1 MALAA
6 GLTDLDILMLQ
17 VTNLADA
24 GHAVG
29 ADNADLAGGHT
40 DLGVVAF
47 LSHELGVGT
56 GRANQLGAAAGMHL
70 DIVDHSTNG
79 DVGNGQAVAG
89 LDVGSGGGED
99 LVACVQA
106 HGSDDITLLAILI
119 LHQSDVGAAV
129 GIVLQLQDSGFHIHL
144 VALEVDDTVLALL
157 AAAAMTDGDA
167 AIAVATS
174 ILLQHFGEACLGLG
188 VLVDAVKAV
197 DSHVS
202 AGGCGRLK
210 SFNRHSLHSFRYQTI
225 PSKNSMV
232 LESLVS
238 WT

>member
-6 GLTDLDILMLQ
+6 GLTDLNILMLQ
-17 VTNLADA
+17 VAHLTDA
-24 GHAVG
+24 GGAVG
-29 ADNADLAGGHT
+29 ADDAHLAGGHT
-40 DLGVVAF
+40 DLGVVA
-47 LSHELGVGT
+47 LLGHQLGI
-56 GRANQLGAAAGMHL
+56 GAGGADQLGAAAGMHL
-70 DIVDHSTNG
+70 DVVDNGTHG
-79 DVGNGQAVAG
+79 DVGDGQAVAG
-89 LDVGSGGGED
+89 LDVGCGGGED
-99 LVACVQA
+99 LVPGLQA
-106 HGSDDITLLAILI
+106 HGSDDVTLLAILI
-119 LHQSDVGAAV
+119 LHQRDVGAAV

-144 VALEVDDTVLALL
+144 VALEVDDTILALL

-174 ILLQHFGEACLGLG
+174 ILLQNLSQACLGLG
-188 VLVDAVKAV
+188 MLVDAVKAV

-210 SFNRHSLHSFRYQTI
+210 GFNRHSLHSFRYQTM

-232 LESLVS
+232 LESWVS